1 MARINLLPWREA
13 ARKKKQKDFF
23 TTAALS
29 ACLMGV
35 IVFYA
40 HLHIAG
46 MIETQTAR
54 NTFLQEQIKVL
65 DQKIEDIK
73 KLEKDKES
81 LLARMNVIQ
90 ELQRSRPGIVRLFD
104 EMVRTVPEGIYLTKL
119 ERKGD
124 EITITGAAQ
133 SNARVSNFM
142 RNLDE
147 SAWFD
152 NPSLVVIDASKKTE
166 QGGSMFTL
174 TVRQVTMNQ
183 TQQVEKAGQQ

>member
-13 ARKKKQKDFF
+13 ERKKKQKDFF
-23 TTAALS
+23 TTTALS

-35 IVFYA
+35 IIFYA
-40 HLHIAG
+40 HLHISS

-54 NTFLQEQIKVL
+54 NTFLQDQIKVL

-90 ELQRSRPGIVRLFD
+90 ELQRSRPGIVRMFD

-142 RNLDE
+142 RTLEE
-147 SAWFD
+147 SQWFD
-152 NPSLVVIDASKKTE
+152 NPRLVVIDASKKTE

-183 TQQVEKAGQQ
+183 EQQVEKAGQP